1 MGEERKL
8 EGRDEGD
15 WQCSSS
21 SHSHWPEEEQILA
34 LAPCSRSARSGPEDV
49 RVLMKTSG
57 CEERR
62 ILGSQ
67 VQGQEGFWRGRVSFG
82 RSRDVMARGRGGG
95 VVVWLVRGFKK
106 STMCTLTSFPLL
118 ALFHHVRPFFR
129 KTPRSFLAVLL
140 SYCAKGCQRLNK
152 INKQ

>member
-95 VVVWLVRGFKK
+95 GWLFGWLGALRNRQCALSPPSRCSHYFTTSVR
-106 STMCTLTSFPLL
+106 SFAKPL
-118 ALFHHVRPFFR
+118 AHSWPFFCPIVQKVVR
-129 KTPRSFLAVLL
+129 D
-140 SYCAKGCQRLNK
+140 
-152 INKQ
+152 